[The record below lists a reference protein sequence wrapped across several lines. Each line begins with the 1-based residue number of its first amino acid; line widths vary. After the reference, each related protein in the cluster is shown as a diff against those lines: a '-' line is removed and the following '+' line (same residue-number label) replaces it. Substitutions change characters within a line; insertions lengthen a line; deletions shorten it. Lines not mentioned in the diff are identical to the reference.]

1 MAVMAQ
7 DKSTKRKF
15 LIRECQG
22 ELNQGELE
30 VVLARF
36 PVQFS
41 ICRDSV
47 PPARAY
53 ENQVEGTMEVY
64 HSARVIDIFPP
75 EGMRLSNAVVTD
87 PEFPFRPDNIMD
99 DQLGLRCCYH
109 PQLLAFGIQRSPA
122 WSEIEIDIHKFSKE
136 QRFKKEY

>member
-7 DKSTKRKF
+7 DKPTKRKF

-53 ENQVEGTMEVY
+53 ENQVEG
-64 HSARVIDIFPP
+64 
-75 EGMRLSNAVVTD
+75 MRLSNAVVTD

-122 WSEIEIDIHKFSKE
+122 WS
-136 QRFKKEY
+136 